1 MTTATKP
8 TKTIE
13 QSSGNEVR
21 KAMLRLCHDLAI
33 IPVDPDIVVD
43 EVIAR
48 VRNPRI
54 DVLSNDMELLE
65 LATSLNGVRCALSV
79 FDDKISE
86 AIKKITDNA
95 TANSSAVARSVIN
108 ATG

>member
-1 MTTATKP
+1 MTTATRP

-21 KAMLRLCHDLAI
+21 RAMLRLCHDLAI

-43 EVIAR
+43 EVISR
-48 VRNPRI
+48 VRNTRI

-65 LATSLNGVRCALSV
+65 LATALNRVRGALSI
-79 FDDKISE
+79 FDDKMKE

-95 TANSSAVARSVIN
+95 IHNVATDVVNRVL
-108 ATG
+108 